1 MAGLKRE
8 LEQQMS
14 EVLLS
19 VPLGTPVRR
28 NSKRRKPR
36 SHFTA
41 KPHKGTVNAFSAS
54 ITGERT
60 EEDTWRL

>member
-1 MAGLKRE
+1 
-8 LEQQMS
+8 MS

-36 SHFTA
+36 SHLTA
-41 KPHKGTVNAFSAS
+41 KPHRGTINAFLAS

-60 EEDTWRL
+60 EEETQRL